1 MTTRRQILMRF
12 GAAGGFAAAYAAAR
26 GLGLMGSD
34 EAWAGTPDLQPDS
47 GKGVRVVILGAGVAG
62 MSAAYE
68 LGKAGYQCT
77 ILEARD
83 RTGGRNFSVRKGTV
97 VEMSDG
103 TRQVCQFDDGYYFNA
118 GPARIPSNHQATL
131 GYCKQFGVQMET
143 LVNYSGSGLIQTDR
157 LNGGKPI
164 QMRQAIYDYRGHMA
178 ELFAKCVNKGALDD
192 VFSADDRDKLMATL
206 GPWGGLA
213 AIDPGPRGAP
223 SQGVARGIGT
233 TATTYSGTTSAG
245 YGTEPGAGDQPGT
258 ARPPLSLDIVG
269 DPFVQAVAGFTDI
282 IEMQATMQQP
292 VGGMDMI
299 PKAFEAQLGD
309 IIRKGCEVRR
319 IKRVTG
325 KKGQQT
331 VEIQYWDKIS
341 GTAQAIQAD
350 YCICTIPLTVL
361 AGISNDF
368 SRDRQAAIA
377 RNKVYGD
384 GYKIAFQS
392 PRFWEE
398 DQVYGGLSFTDRD
411 TFITWY
417 PSAGFHSPEGIIVAG
432 YAFDGRM
439 GKRGFDEQVAY
450 ARGTIDRLH
459 PGKSG
464 LMKTPV
470 AVQWSKMPF
479 SGGLESEMATDN
491 PADYTLLGDADGPF
505 YFAGEH
511 LSHVGAWQQG
521 AFVSAH
527 RAVNQINA
535 RQQSHKA

>member
-1 MTTRRQILMRF
+1 MATRRDILMRF
-12 GAAGGFAAAYAAAR
+12 GAVGGFAAAYTAAR

-34 EAWAGTPDLQPDS
+34 EAWAGTPDLAPDS

-62 MSAAYE
+62 LSAAYE

-77 ILEARD
+77 LLEARD
-83 RTGGRNFSVRKGTV
+83 RVGGRNFTVRKDTV
-97 VEMSDG
+97 IEMNDG

-131 GYCKQFGVQMET
+131 GYCKQFGVAMET
-143 LVNYSGSGLIQTDR
+143 EVNWSGSALIQTDR
-157 LNGGKPI
+157 LNGGKAI

-192 VFSADDRDKLMATL
+192 TFSKDDLDRLVSTL
-206 GPWGGLA
+206 GRWGGLPGGGNGPRAAA
-213 AIDPGPRGAP
+213 AIGATQIP
-223 SQGVARGIGT
+223 QSLVYAG
-233 TATTYSGTTSAG
+233 STSAG
-245 YGTEPGAGDQPGT
+245 YGVEPGAGDQLGT
-258 ARPPLSLDIVG
+258 PRDPLPLSIVG
-269 DPFVQAVAGFTDI
+269 DPFVQGVANFTDI

-299 PKAFEAQLGD
+299 PKAFERELGD
-309 IIRKGCEVRR
+309 VIRKGCEVKR

-325 KKGQQT
+325 KKGLQT
-331 VEIQYWDKIS
+331 VEIQYWDRIS

-350 YCICTIPLTVL
+350 YCICTIPLPVL
-361 AGISNDF
+361 ATIPNDF
-368 SRDRQAAIA
+368 SKDRQAAIA
-377 RNKVYGD
+377 RNTVYGD

-392 PRFWEE
+392 PRFWED
-398 DQVYGGLSFTDRD
+398 DQIYGGLSFTDRD

-417 PSAGFHSPEGIIVAG
+417 PSAGFHQPQGVIVAG

-439 GKRGFDEQVAY
+439 GTRDFAGQVDY

-459 PGKSG
+459 PGKSS
-464 LMKTPV
+464 LMTSPV
-470 AVQWSKMPF
+470 AIQWSKVPF
-479 SGGLESEMATDN
+479 TGGLESEMATDN
-491 PADYTLLGDADGPF
+491 PADYTLLSDADGPF

-527 RAVNQINA
+527 RVVNLIAA
-535 RQQSHKA
+535 RQQSLKA

>member
-12 GAAGGFAAAYAAAR
+12 GAVGGFAAAYAAAK
-26 GLGLMGSD
+26 GMGLMGSD
-34 EAWAGTPDLQPDS
+34 EAWAGTPDLAPDS
-47 GKGVRVVILGAGVAG
+47 GKGIRVVILGAGVAG
-62 MSAAYE
+62 MAAAYE

-83 RTGGRNFSVRKGTV
+83 RAGGRNFTVRKGTV
-97 VEMSDG
+97 IEMNDG
-103 TRQVCQFDDGYYFNA
+103 SRQVCQFDDGHYFNA

-131 GYCKQFGVQMET
+131 GYCKQFGVSMET
-143 LVNYSGSGLIQTDR
+143 LVNFSGSGLIQTDR
-157 LNGGKPI
+157 LNNGKPI
-164 QMRQAIYDYRGHMA
+164 QMRQALYDYRGHMA

-192 VFSADDRDKLMATL
+192 QFSADDKAKLMDTLSRWGGLLSDAGPRAAATL
-206 GPWGGLA
+206 GNPV
-213 AIDPGPRGAP
+213 AP
-223 SQGVARGIGT
+223 ADM
-233 TATTYSGTTSAG
+233 TYTGSTSAG
-245 YGTEPGAGDQPGT
+245 YGTEPGAGDQLGT
-258 ARPPLSLDIVG
+258 PRAPLGLDIVG
-269 DPFVQAVAGFTDI
+269 DPFIQGVAGFTDI

-299 PKAFEAQLGD
+299 PRAFEAQLGD
-309 IIRKGCEVRR
+309 VIRKGCEVKR
-319 IKRVTG
+319 IKRVLG
-325 KKGQQT
+325 RKGVQT

-350 YCICTIPLTVL
+350 YCICTIPLPVL
-361 AGISNDF
+361 SGIANDF
-368 SRDRQAAIA
+368 SKPQQAAIQ

-392 PRFWEE
+392 PRFWED
-398 DQVYGGLSFTDRD
+398 DQIYGGLSFTDRD

-439 GKRGFDEQVAY
+439 GERSFADQVTY
-450 ARGTIDRLH
+450 AQGTVERLH
-459 PGKSG
+459 PGHSG

-491 PADYTLLGDADGPF
+491 PADYTLLSDADGPF

-527 RAVNQINA
+527 RVVNLIAA
-535 RQQSHKA
+535 RQKSLNA

>member
-1 MTTRRQILMRF
+1 MTTRRDILMRI
-12 GAAGGFAAAYAAAR
+12 GAVGGFAAAYAAAS

-77 ILEARD
+77 VLEARD
-83 RTGGRNFSVRKGTV
+83 RVGGRNFTVRKGTV
-97 VEMSDG
+97 IEMNDG
-103 TRQVCQFDDGYYFNA
+103 SRQVCQFDDGYYFNA

-143 LVNYSGSGLIQTDR
+143 EVNWSGSALIQTDR
-157 LNGGKPI
+157 LNGGKAL
-164 QMRQAIYDYRGHMA
+164 QMRQAVYDYRGHMA
-178 ELFAKCVNKGALDD
+178 ELFAKCVNTGALDD
-192 VFSADDRDKLMATL
+192 TFSKDDRDKLMTTM
-206 GPWGGLA
+206 GNWGGLFGNAGGPPGSVATA
-213 AIDPGPRGAP
+213 ALTNMAYKG
-223 SQGVARGIGT
+223 S
-233 TATTYSGTTSAG
+233 TSAG
-245 YGTEPGAGDQPGT
+245 YATEPGAGDQVGT
-258 ARPPLSLDIVG
+258 ARAPLPLDIVG
-269 DPFVQAVAGFTDI
+269 DPFVQAVANFTDI

-299 PKAFEAQLGD
+299 AKAFERELGD
-309 IIRKGCEVRR
+309 VVRKGCEVKR
-319 IKRVTG
+319 IKRVLG
-325 KKGQQT
+325 RKGAQT

-361 AGISNDF
+361 SGIANDF
-368 SRDRQAAIA
+368 SKAQQAAIA

-392 PRFWEE
+392 PRFWED
-398 DQVYGGLSFTDRD
+398 DQIYGGLSFTDRD

-417 PSAGFHSPEGIIVAG
+417 PSAGFHQPQGIIVAG

-439 GKRGFDEQVAY
+439 GTRDFAGQVDY
-450 ARGTIDRLH
+450 AKGTIDRLH

-464 LMKTPV
+464 LMIAPV
-470 AVQWSKMPF
+470 AVQWSRMPY
-479 SGGLESEMATDN
+479 SGGLESDMAFEN
-491 PADYTLLGDADGPF
+491 PADYTLLSQADGPF

-527 RAVNQINA
+527 RVVNMIAA
-535 RQQSHKA
+535 RQQSLKA

>member
-1 MTTRRQILMRF
+1 MTTRRDILMRF
-12 GAAGGFAAAYAAAR
+12 GAVGGFAAAYAAAN
-26 GLGLMGSD
+26 GLGLMGSN

-77 ILEARD
+77 VLEARD
-83 RTGGRNFSVRKGTV
+83 RVGGRNFTVRKGTTI
-97 VEMSDG
+97 EMNDG
-103 TRQVCQFDDGYYFNA
+103 SRQVCQFDDGYYFNA

-131 GYCKQFGVQMET
+131 GYCKSFGVAMEP
-143 LVNYSGSGLIQTDR
+143 LVNYSGSGLIQLDR
-157 LNGGKPI
+157 LNGGKAF
-164 QMRQAIYDYRGHMA
+164 QLRQAVYDYRGHMA

-192 VFSADDRDKLMATL
+192 TFSKDDRDKLMAEL
-206 GPWGGLA
+206 GNWGGLFGGA
-213 AIDPGPRGAP
+213 AGPPGVIRG
-223 SQGVARGIGT
+223 GVPADLS
-233 TATTYSGTTSAG
+233 YKGTTSAG
-245 YGTEPGAGDQPGT
+245 YAIEPGAGDQKGT
-258 ARPPLSLDIVG
+258 AREPMPFNVVG
-269 DPFVQAVAGFTDI
+269 DPLVQAVANFTDI

-299 PKAFEAQLGD
+299 AKAFESELGD
-309 IIRKGCEVRR
+309 VVRKGCEVKR
-319 IKRVTG
+319 IKRVSG
-325 KKGQQT
+325 KKGSAQT

-350 YCICTIPLTVL
+350 YCICTIPLPVL
-361 AGISNDF
+361 ATITNDF
-368 SRDRQAAIA
+368 SKDRQAAIG
-377 RNKVYGD
+377 RNTKYGD

-392 PRFWEE
+392 PRFWEA
-398 DQVYGGLSFTDRD
+398 DQIYGGLSFTDRD

-417 PSAGFHSPEGIIVAG
+417 PSAGFHQPEGVIVAG

-439 GKRGFDEQVAY
+439 GVRDFAGQVDY
-450 ARGTIDRLH
+450 ARGTVDRLH
-459 PGKSG
+459 PGKSS
-464 LMKTPV
+464 LMKAPV

-479 SGGLESEMATDN
+479 SGGLESEMANDN
-491 PADYTLLGDADGPF
+491 PADYTLLRDADGPF

-527 RAVNQINA
+527 RVVNLIAA
-535 RQQSHKA
+535 RQQSLKA